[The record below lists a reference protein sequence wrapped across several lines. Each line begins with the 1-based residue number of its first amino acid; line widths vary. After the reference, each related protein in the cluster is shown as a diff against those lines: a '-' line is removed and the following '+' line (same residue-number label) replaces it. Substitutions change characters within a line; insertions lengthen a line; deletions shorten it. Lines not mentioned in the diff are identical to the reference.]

1 MLVAAPCV
9 DFLERDSSLL
19 YPDHTHYTG
28 PLDEDDKPHGSGTLR
43 DHAGAVISDGVW
55 EHGLCV
61 QGQCAEI
68 AAAADSNVPQV
79 ADGDATVN
87 ATDNDATA
95 TGRDEL

>member
-1 MLVAAPCV
+1 MLLFA
-9 DFLERDSSLL
+9 ERDSSLL

-28 PLDEDDKPHGSGTLR
+28 PLDEDNKPHGLGTLR

-68 AAAADSNVPQV
+68 AAAESDAPQV
-79 ADGDATVN
+79 ADVDEAAVN
-87 ATDNDATA
+87 ATANDAPA
-95 TGRDEL
+95 IVRDEL